1 MVYALFE
8 RVKGIILN
16 PVGTF
21 QGSQDDTEK
30 TVIVYFGV
38 LLLFLAIISAIVTAI
53 MLTAL
58 NIFGIFGRTMPVF
71 GTTFMTLMPVISF
84 FEILIVGAV
93 FTLIAGLWIHLWVW
107 ILGGRNGI
115 FQTMK
120 AFIYGVTPSLVL
132 GWIPLASILFAI
144 WSFILCIIGIRE
156 LAGLSTGKAAL
167 AMIISC
173 PHPHRHR
180 SLSVCGLFPAV
191 YALGNDHDP
200 ADGLLNFF

>member
-8 RVKGIILN
+8 RVKGIIRD

-21 QGSQDDTEK
+21 QGSRDDTEK

-38 LLLFLAIISAIVTAI
+38 LLLFLAIISAIVAAI

-58 NIFGIFGRTMPVF
+58 NMFGIFGRTMPVF

-120 AFIYGVTPSLVL
+120 AFIYGVTPSLVF

-167 AMIISC
+167 AMIIAALI
-173 PHPHRHR
+173 P
-180 SLSVCGLFPAV
+180 LVIAV
-191 YALGNDHDP
+191 YLFAVFFLPFMHSALVMTPQTGY
-200 ADGLLNFF
+200 

>member
-16 PVGTF
+16 PIGTF
-21 QGSQDDTEK
+21 QASRNDPEK

-38 LLLFLAIISAIVTAI
+38 LLLFLAIMSAIVTAI
-53 MLTAL
+53 TLTAL
-58 NIFGIFGRTMPVF
+58 NMSGIFGRIMPVS
-71 GTTFMTLMPVISF
+71 GTTFMTLIPVITF

-115 FQTMK
+115 LQTMK
-120 AFIYGVTPSLVL
+120 VFMYGMTPSLVF
-132 GWIPLASILFAI
+132 GWIPLVGILFVI
-144 WSFILCIIGIRE
+144 WSFILDILGIRE

-167 AMIISC
+167 AMILATLI
-173 PHPHRHR
+173 P
-180 SLSVCGLFPAV
+180 LIIAV
-191 YALGNDHDP
+191 YLFAVIFLPFMHSAMAMTPRAGY
-200 ADGLLNFF
+200 

>member
-144 WSFILCIIGIRE
+144 WSFILCIIGIRHSPGS
-156 LAGLSTGKAAL
+156 APGR
-167 AMIISC
+167 
-173 PHPHRHR
+173 PHLR
-180 SLSVCGLFPAV
+180 
-191 YALGNDHDP
+191 
-200 ADGLLNFF
+200 

>member
-8 RVKGIILN
+8 RVKGIIRD

-21 QGSQDDTEK
+21 QGSRDDTEK

-38 LLLFLAIISAIVTAI
+38 LLLFLAIISAIVAAI
-53 MLTAL
+53 TLTAL
-58 NIFGIFGRTMPVF
+58 NMSGIFGRTMPVF

-167 AMIISC
+167 AMIIAALI
-173 PHPHRHR
+173 PI
-180 SLSVCGLFPAV
+180 VIAV
-191 YALGNDHDP
+191 YLFAV
-200 ADGLLNFF
+200 FFLPFMHSAMAMTPQTGY

>member
-156 LAGLSTGKAAL
+156 LAGLSTWKAAL
-167 AMIISC
+167 AMIIAALI
-173 PHPHRHR
+173 P
-180 SLSVCGLFPAV
+180 LVIVVYVFAV
-191 YALGNDHDP
+191 
-200 ADGLLNFF
+200 FFLPLMHSAMTMTTHTGY